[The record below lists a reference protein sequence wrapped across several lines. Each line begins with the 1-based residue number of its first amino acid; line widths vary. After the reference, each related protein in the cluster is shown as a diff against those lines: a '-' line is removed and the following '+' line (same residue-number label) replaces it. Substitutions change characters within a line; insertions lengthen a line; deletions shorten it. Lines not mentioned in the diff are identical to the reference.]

1 MQTSWALSLHFL
13 LWAHIASGGVAFVCA
28 PVALLTAKGGRTHRR
43 WGKIYFWAMAGVAGT
58 ALVLS
63 IALPIVFL
71 ALVAVFSFYAAFS
84 AYRILFLKDLARGDR
99 ARWFDW
105 AAALVT
111 FASSAALAW
120 IGYARPRLVP
130 GTGVIAIVFGVIGML
145 LAARSMATF
154 LQPPEEKQFWWYL
167 HMRGMIASYIAAVT
181 AFVVVNLAPRFGNQW
196 WIWLGPAMIGVP
208 GIIVWQNYYQKKFRK
223 QTTATQVASK

>member
-1 MQTSWALSLHFL
+1 MHPPGALLLRVL
-13 LWAHIASGGVAFVCA
+13 LWAHIACGGVAFVCA
-28 PVALLTAKGGRTHRR
+28 PVALMTAKGGRTHRR
-43 WGKIYFWAMAGVAGT
+43 WGKIYFWAMAGVAAT

-84 AYRILFLKDLARGDR
+84 AYRILFLKDLVRGGR
-99 ARWFDW
+99 AHWFDW

-120 IGYARPRLVP
+120 VGYFRPRLVP
-130 GTGVIAIVFGVIGML
+130 GTGVIAIVFGVLGML
-145 LAARSMATF
+145 IAGRSLATF
-154 LQPPEEKQFWWYL
+154 LRPPEEKQFWWYL

-181 AFVVVNLAPRFGNQW
+181 AFVVVNLAPRFGNTW
-196 WIWLGPAMIGVP
+196 WVWLGPAMVGVP
-208 GIIVWQNYYQKKFRK
+208 GIAIWQRYYRDKFRK
-223 QTTATQVASK
+223 QGNTKRVTAG